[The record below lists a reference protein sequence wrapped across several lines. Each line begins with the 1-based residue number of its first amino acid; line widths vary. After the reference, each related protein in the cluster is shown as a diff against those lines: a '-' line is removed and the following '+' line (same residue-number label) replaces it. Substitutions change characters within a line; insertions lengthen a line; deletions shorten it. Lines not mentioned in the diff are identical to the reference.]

1 MGEAHLSQLP
11 TESIVAFM
19 ARPEE
24 HHQLELI
31 ARDVRPDS
39 KRRVTLGKALAG
51 LDEDVRFD
59 VYRNPDGQIVLD
71 PQVSIPASEAW
82 LYRNREALASV
93 RRGLQEAAEEK
104 AVFVGSFAQYA
115 DEE

>member
-1 MGEAHLSQLP
+1 
-11 TESIVAFM
+11 M
-19 ARPEE
+19 ARLKE
-24 HHQLELI
+24 QQGLELI

-39 KRRVTLGKALAG
+39 KRRLTLGKAMSG
-51 LDEDVRFD
+51 FDEDVRFD

-82 LYRNREALASV
+82 LYRNPEALARV
-93 RRGLQEAAEEK
+93 RRGLQEAAEGK
-104 AVFVGSFAQYA
+104 AVFIGSFAQYA